1 MLANSLLPQGSPKS
15 EEIMAQRKR
24 RTAARPRKATKR
36 KRAVARSKSAPR
48 KTAKRGAG
56 KAKKRTTVAKAKRV
70 PRKAAPAA
78 KKVARRKAPAPRKR
92 PEATEEASPV
102 VIVGYSQMTISE
114 PVVIE
119 AEIEDEGTAVDLGI
133 RRE

>member
-1 MLANSLLPQGSPKS
+1 
-15 EEIMAQRKR
+15 MAQRKR
-24 RTAARPRKATKR
+24 RAAARPRKGTKR
-36 KRAVARSKSAPR
+36 KQAVARSKAAPR

-56 KAKKRTTVAKAKRV
+56 KAKKRTAVAKTKRV

-78 KKVARRKAPAPRKR
+78 KKVARRKAPAPRKG

-102 VIVGYSQMTISE
+102 VIVGYSQVTISE